1 MFVPIVPYHAGGDAA
16 AFAGHPKEYEFALA
30 TYLGAGTAA
39 CYRGATLYG
48 EGAAGA
54 EMRAALIR
62 WVTFYKAH
70 RLTLIEPVVH
80 LRRPDM
86 QSWDGFVHVRPSGA
100 TEVAVAMLFNP
111 TDRPLSPTVVLPLYY
126 AGVGD
131 AATVLLSVD
140 EGAPRAFAVGRA
152 HDVHVPLTIEAK
164 GVSTVVVTRV
174 VNAYQWKNW
183 VNW

>member
-1 MFVPIVPYHAGGDAA
+1 M
-16 AFAGHPKEYEFALA
+16 
-30 TYLGAGTAA
+30 
-39 CYRGATLYG
+39 
-48 EGAAGA
+48 
-54 EMRAALIR
+54 
-62 WVTFYKAH
+62 
-70 RLTLIEPVVH
+70 
-80 LRRPDM
+80 
-86 QSWDGFVHVRPSGA
+86 RPSGA

-152 HDVHVPLTIEAK
+152 YDVRVPLTIEAK

-174 VNAYQWKNW
+174 H
-183 VNW
+183 